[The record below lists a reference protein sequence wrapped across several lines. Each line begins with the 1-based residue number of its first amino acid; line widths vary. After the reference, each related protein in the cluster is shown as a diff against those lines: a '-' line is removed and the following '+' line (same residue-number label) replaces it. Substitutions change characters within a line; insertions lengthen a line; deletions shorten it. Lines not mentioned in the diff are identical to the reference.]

1 MCSAA
6 TRSKADTIERGA
18 AQKPTARVDV
28 GEKTPII
35 VLLVSRGGV
44 MAPGMGVVMTPAE
57 SGVKRGFEQFQD
69 LLSAGRGRN
78 MTRISL
84 LAWRPKG
91 VLWDAEERE
100 YLTLQVREWHVEDLH
115 GTRAFDQLVALR
127 EAEQP

>member
-1 MCSAA
+1 
-6 TRSKADTIERGA
+6 
-18 AQKPTARVDV
+18 
-28 GEKTPII
+28 
-35 VLLVSRGGV
+35 
-44 MAPGMGVVMTPAE
+44 
-57 SGVKRGFEQFQD
+57 
-69 LLSAGRGRN
+69 

-100 YLTLQVREWHVEDLH
+100 YLTLQVREWHVEDLQ

>member
-1 MCSAA
+1 
-6 TRSKADTIERGA
+6 
-18 AQKPTARVDV
+18 
-28 GEKTPII
+28 
-35 VLLVSRGGV
+35 
-44 MAPGMGVVMTPAE
+44 
-57 SGVKRGFEQFQD
+57 
-69 LLSAGRGRN
+69 

-115 GTRAFDQLVALR
+115 GMRAFDQLVALR